1 MLYMVA
7 KHFIKHLR
15 GTKVNR
21 EEHYVPISLLWL
33 FHRQP
38 ASSHQWNT
46 RGSSKLRLALPLDWR
61 EGKEIG
67 GGQLVCHS
75 GKCA

>member
-21 EEHYVPISLLWL
+21 ENITYQLACFGCFIVSQH
-33 FHRQP
+33 
-38 ASSHQWNT
+38 SSHQWNT

-61 EGKEIG
+61 EGKKIG